1 MTRPPS
7 KPQHSS
13 SDRVRSGKGPAILTY
28 GYRPFFLM
36 AGIWAV
42 LAMAAWAA
50 MLAGFIILPTRFDPV
65 SWHAHEMLFGYLGT
79 ALAGF
84 LLTAVPNWTGRLPI
98 VGWPLAALVA
108 LWATGRIAVA
118 ASGSLSLTLV
128 AILDLLFPVV
138 FGAVIGREILA
149 GKNWRNLPILAL
161 LVLLIVANV
170 LFHVDAAQ
178 GDYAASGIGFRT
190 GLAAAVMLVTLIGG
204 RIVPSFTRN
213 WLEKRKIENF
223 PASFGVVDK
232 FALVSTLI
240 ALIGWTV
247 LPDHAATAILCT
259 LAGIANL
266 IRLSRWSGMRTGPE
280 PLLWILHVGYL
291 FVPFGFLS
299 VAASMLDPR
308 LSPSIGAQHIWM
320 AGAVGV
326 MPLAMM
332 TRASLGHA
340 GRPLKATRGVTVV
353 YFLIIASVL
362 LRFIAAFDA
371 APAWVMYV
379 SAFSWIAGFAGFSI
393 LYWPILTKPRSY
405 Q

>member
-1 MTRPPS
+1 MTRPS
-7 KPQHSS
+7 TKRQDNS
-13 SDRVRSGKGPAILTY
+13 SDRARAWHGPAILAY

-36 AGIWAV
+36 AGMWAA
-42 LAMAAWAA
+42 LAMAAWVA
-50 MLAGFIILPTRFDPV
+50 MLAGFIVLPTRFDPV
-65 SWHAHEMLFGYLGT
+65 SWHAHEMLFGYLGA

-98 VGWPLAALVA
+98 VGWPLSVLVA
-108 LWATGRIAVA
+108 FWATGRIAVA
-118 ASGSLSLTLV
+118 ASGGLSPALA

-138 FGAVIGREILA
+138 LATVIGREILA
-149 GKNWRNLPILAL
+149 GKNWRNLPVLAL
-161 LVLLIVANV
+161 LVLLIVANA
-170 LFHVDAAQ
+170 LFHASAAQ
-178 GDYAASGIGFRT
+178 GDNAAGGFGFRT
-190 GLAAAVMLVTLIGG
+190 GLAVAVMLVTLIGG

-213 WLEKRKIENF
+213 WLAKHKIEDF
-223 PASFGVVDK
+223 PAPFGFVDR

-240 ALIGWTV
+240 ALIGWAV
-247 LPDHAATAILCT
+247 LPDHVATATLCT
-259 LAGIANL
+259 LAGFANL

-291 FVPFGFLS
+291 LVPLGFLS
-299 VAASMLDPR
+299 VAASAWDSG
-308 LSPSIGAQHIWM
+308 LSPPIGAQHIWM

-340 GRPLKATRGVTVV
+340 GRPLTATPGVNVV

-362 LRFIAAFDA
+362 LRFIAAFGA
-371 APAWVMYV
+371 APAWVMHV
-379 SAFSWIAGFAGFSI
+379 SAFSWIAGFAGFCI
-393 LYWPILTKPRSY
+393 LYWPILTKPHSH